1 MMLCFKTLLLLA
13 PFLLLFEN
21 AYGTQDPCDN
31 LCHML
36 PLLAIIGLAIGGVGI
51 IIGIRMFMNNENGK

>member
-1 MMLCFKTLLLLA
+1 M
-13 PFLLLFEN
+13 LLFEN